1 MPHRSSCPIEVRL
14 GNHPASDSHIPVS
27 LYGDEVVVNR
37 QGDSITAIYLSLTL
51 WKPKRVRCTHYQ
63 VFAMRSHRITLWP
76 ILGFI
81 AQSLNKAFD
90 GCGKS
95 GCKFSVS
102 ELKGDWVWLRK
113 VLRLGPSYTGNHVCF
128 LCHATVHLHSS
139 PFWDMEGNNQEV
151 STENYLAT
159 MMDPHCSPSPLV
171 LIIGFCPG
179 MIQVCSM
186 HTVNLGLCFTTNGAL
201 LCTLLRNGFYGPSND
216 ALNKAFADFT
226 CWRKSMGV
234 RSSQWRF
241 KVDGVSVTR
250 CRPKTQPGPLPYS

>member
-1 MPHRSSCPIEVRL
+1 MLWSSC
-14 GNHPASDSHIPVS
+14 
-27 LYGDEVVVNR
+27 
-37 QGDSITAIYLSLTL
+37 
-51 WKPKRVRCTHYQ
+51 
-63 VFAMRSHRITLWP
+63 
-76 ILGFI
+76 
-81 AQSLNKAFD
+81 
-90 GCGKS
+90 
-95 GCKFSVS
+95 CKFSVS

-113 VLRLGPSYTGNHVCF
+113 VLRFGPSYTGNHVCF

-151 STENYLAT
+151 STENYLTT
-159 MMDPHCSPSPLV
+159 MMDPHCPPSPLV

-226 CWRKSMGV
+226 CWRKSIGV
-234 RSSQWRF
+234 RSSQRRF
-241 KVDGVSVTR
+241 KPSMVSQLQDSGQ
-250 CRPKTQPGPLPYS
+250 RPKQALYHIADLSKATGLCAA